1 MFEAVVK
8 SAQTFGKSIALSAKR
23 KSPELFMVA
32 GTAGFIATGV
42 TIAIQS
48 RKVDAILDEHE
59 ARLEKIKELKRKSE
73 EAGESEEQQK
83 EIGKATA
90 MAWAKFAGQ
99 CARLYALP
107 LALGGAT
114 LFCFFKANGIL
125 KGLAIESAAMAA
137 AANADLKKY
146 RDGVV
151 ETFGK
156 EVDKDIR
163 LGVKEEEVEK
173 EDGTTE
179 KVKLASRNHESI
191 YVKYFTKSNPYW
203 DNDPRNIQYFFEC
216 QQSAANNILRG
227 RGRKGLT
234 LNEVYTM
241 LGFETTPAGMVCGWI
256 FDKANPTGDNKV
268 LFDITRVKI
277 RNENGSIEEA
287 YAVDFNVDGNIY
299 NTMVQDLRRSSRA
312 S

>member
-1 MFEAVVK
+1 MFGVVTK
-8 SAQTFGKSIALSAKR
+8 SVKTFGKSLALGAKQ
-23 KSPELFMVA
+23 KSPELFMIA
-32 GTAGFIATGV
+32 GTCGFVGTFV
-42 TIAIQS
+42 TVAIQS
-48 RKVDAILDEHE
+48 RKIDAILDEHE
-59 ARLEKIKELKRKSE
+59 ARLAKIKELKKQSE
-73 EAGESEEQQK
+73 EAGESAEKQK
-83 EIGKATA
+83 EIGKATT
-90 MAWAKFAGQ
+90 MAWAKFLGQ
-99 CARLYALP
+99 CARVYALP
-107 LALGGAT
+107 LTLGGAT

-156 EVDKDIR
+156 DADKDIR
-163 LGVKEEEVEK
+163 FGVKEEDVET
-173 EDGTTE
+173 EDGTVE
-179 KVKLASRNHESI
+179 KVKVASRNHESI

-216 QQSAANNILRG
+216 QQTAANSLLRG

-234 LNEVYTM
+234 LNEVYSM

-277 RNENGSIEEA
+277 RNENGSVEEA

-299 NTMVQDLRRSSRA
+299 NTMVQDLKRSSRA

>member
-1 MFEAVVK
+1 MFEAAIRGAK
-8 SAQTFGKSIALSAKR
+8 AFGKSVAFSAKK
-23 KSPELFMVA
+23 KSPELFMAA
-32 GTAGFIATGV
+32 GTIGFIATGV
-42 TIAIQS
+42 TIAMQS

-59 ARLEKIKELKRKSE
+59 ARLAKIKELKQKSE
-73 EAGESEEQQK
+73 EAGESEDKQK

-90 MAWAKFAGQ
+90 MAWGKFVGE

-107 LALGGAT
+107 LALGGAS

-125 KGLAIESAAMAA
+125 KGIALESAAMAA

-146 RDGVV
+146 RDNVV
-151 ETFGK
+151 ETFGEK
-156 EVDKDIR
+156 VDKDMR
-163 LGVKEEEVEK
+163 FGVKEEEITN

-179 KVKLASRNHESI
+179 KVELASRNHESI
-191 YVKYFTKSNPYW
+191 YVKYFTRTNPYW
-203 DNDPRNIQYFFEC
+203 DADPRNIQYWFEC
-216 QQSAANNILRG
+216 QQRTANNLLRG

-234 LNEVYTM
+234 LNEVYSM

-256 FDKANPTGDNKV
+256 YDKANPVGDNKV

-299 NTMVQDLRRSSRA
+299 NTLVQDLRRSSRA
-312 S
+312 R

>member
-1 MFEAVVK
+1 MFGTVIA
-8 SAQTFGKSIALSAKR
+8 SAKAFGKTMLIGAKQ
-23 KSPELFMVA
+23 KSPELFMAA
-32 GTAGFIATGV
+32 GTVSFIATGV
-42 TIAIQS
+42 TIAMQS

-59 ARLEKIKELKRKSE
+59 ARLAKIKELKKKSK
-73 EAGESEEQQK
+73 EAGESPEQQR

-90 MAWAKFAGQ
+90 MAWGKFAGQ

-107 LALGGAT
+107 LALGGLT

-137 AANADLKKY
+137 AANADLRKY

-156 EVDKDIR
+156 EADKDIR
-163 LGVKEEEVEK
+163 YGIKEEEVTR
-173 EDGTTE
+173 EDGTLE
-179 KVKLASRNHESI
+179 KVKIADNNHDSI

-216 QQSAANNILRG
+216 QQNTANSILRG

-256 FDKANPTGDNKV
+256 FDKARPTGDNKV

-312 S
+312 I